1 MIAWYPEEIVAP
13 AELTVVLVPKG
24 ELSQKEWIEALSDR
38 VNNLV
43 EKEED
48 PLEAANEACRSLSL
62 PEVDSANQAGD
73 ALVRYNLNL
82 LTNLNVLQ
90 KEDPF
95 PAQVSEEK
103 PAARQALKDVNLANW
118 VELALSQV
126 SVSDLD

>member
-1 MIAWYPEEIVAP
+1 
-13 AELTVVLVPKG
+13 VVLVPKG

-38 VNNLV
+38 VNSLV

-48 PLEAANEACRSLSL
+48 PLEAANEACRNLSL

-95 PAQVSEEK
+95 PAKVSEEK
-103 PAARQALKDVNLANW
+103 PAARQALKDASLANW

>member
-1 MIAWYPEEIVAP
+1 VR
-13 AELTVVLVPKG
+13 VPKG
-24 ELSQKEWIEALSDR
+24 ELSQKAWIEALSDR
-38 VNNLV
+38 VNSLV

-95 PAQVSEEK
+95 PAKVSEEK
-103 PAARQALKDVNLANW
+103 PAARQALKDVSLANW

-126 SVSDLD
+126 SVSSLD